1 MLTSKP
7 CTADSLAKREA
18 IDSIT
23 NGDDITNNLVTGDP
37 GEDVAHI
44 TLLDSHVGE
53 AHTTGADLDKD
64 FSGAGL
70 L

>member
-7 CTADSLAKREA
+7 CAADSLAKREA

-23 NGDDITNNLVTGDP
+23 DGDDIANNLVTGNS
-37 GEDVAHI
+37 GEDIAHS

-53 AHTTGADLDKD
+53 AYTTGADLDKD
-64 FSGAGL
+64 LSEAGL